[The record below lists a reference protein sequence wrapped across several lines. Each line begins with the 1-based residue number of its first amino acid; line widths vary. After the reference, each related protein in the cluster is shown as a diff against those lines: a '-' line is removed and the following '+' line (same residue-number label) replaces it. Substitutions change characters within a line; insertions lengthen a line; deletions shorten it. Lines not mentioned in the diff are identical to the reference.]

1 MPGQDSFQFDPV
13 PGYVKPTHQFGR
25 VFGDEF
31 HAPSDD
37 ELLTSYAA
45 FTQRGVTL
53 AGGQGVLPTGC
64 ALAQHTASKLYF
76 VADPFALD
84 GRQNV
89 LGLLRDARDTG
100 GNGGTFAAQGITGF
114 TFVEGTSKAV
124 SFPASPAGTVAQN
137 CLGNLVIRGIVN
149 LSLVSGQDV
158 YSLLPTVAVGGG
170 QPPIGGPNGIGSM
183 TLTSSASAPGVVTQL
198 VARADQVNF
207 LLIF

>member
-13 PGYVKPTHQFGR
+13 PNYIKPTHQFGR
-25 VFGDEF
+25 TFGDEF

-37 ELLTSYAA
+37 ELLASYAA

-76 VADPFALD
+76 VADPKASD

-100 GNGGTFAAQGITGF
+100 GNGGTFTAQGITGF
-114 TFVEGTSKAV
+114 TFTAATGGQP
-124 SFPASPAGTVAQN
+124 SFSASPAGVVAQN
-137 CLGNLVIRGIVN
+137 CLGNLVIRGMVN

-158 YSLLPTVAVGGG
+158 YSLLPTVAAGGG
-170 QPPIGGPNGIGSM
+170 QPPVTGPNGIGSM
-183 TLTSSASAPGVVTQL
+183 AIASGAQAPGVVTQL
-198 VARADQVNF
+198 QARADQVNF
-207 LLIF
+207 ILIF